1 MIDYPDRLHTLA
13 IIETNWQMK
22 DYDERDSEEI
32 RKLILDTLHEIRDN
46 ISIDFDIEVI
56 QNTEFGEDIVMRL
69 HPESTGI
76 QNFESEKEG
85 ATFQKKG
92 AKIVFNQIYS
102 NGSEVSYRMSHIEG
116 LTDKPKTELKDKAPR
131 EHISRKYI
139 MEKVLAFLQ
148 EVVKFEK

>member
-1 MIDYPDRLHTLA
+1 MH
-13 IIETNWQMK
+13 
-22 DYDERDSEEI
+22 YDKRDSEEI
-32 RKLILDTLHEIRDN
+32 RKLILDTLHEIREN
-46 ISIDFDIEVI
+46 ISLDFDIEVVP
-56 QNTEFGEDIVMRL
+56 NTKFGEDIIMKL

-76 QNFESEKEG
+76 ENIGSDRAGETYKRQ
-85 ATFQKKG
+85 G

-116 LTDKPKTELKDKAPR
+116 LTEEPKAELKDKTPR

-148 EVVKFEK
+148 EVVEFEK

>member
-1 MIDYPDRLHTLA
+1 MDYDKR
-13 IIETNWQMK
+13 

-32 RKLILDTLHEIRDN
+32 RKLILDTLHEIKDN
-46 ISIDFDIEVI
+46 ISLEFDIQLVP
-56 QNTEFGEDIVMRL
+56 NTEFGEDIIMRL
-69 HPESTGI
+69 PPESTNI
-76 QNFESEKEG
+76 ENFESKKPGETYEK
-85 ATFQKKG
+85 QG

-116 LTDKPKTELKDKAPR
+116 LTDKPKKELKDKAPR

-148 EVVKFEK
+148 EVVEFEK

>member
-1 MIDYPDRLHTLA
+1 M
-13 IIETNWQMK
+13 
-22 DYDERDSEEI
+22 DYDERDSKEI

-46 ISIDFDIEVI
+46 ISLNFDIEVVP
-56 QNTEFGEDIVMRL
+56 NTEFGEDIIMRL

-76 QNFESEKEG
+76 ENLGSDKAGETYKR
-85 ATFQKKG
+85 KG

-116 LTDKPKTELKDKAPR
+116 LTDKPKAELKDKAPR

-139 MEKVLAFLQ
+139 MEKVIAFLQ
-148 EVVKFEK
+148 EVVEFER